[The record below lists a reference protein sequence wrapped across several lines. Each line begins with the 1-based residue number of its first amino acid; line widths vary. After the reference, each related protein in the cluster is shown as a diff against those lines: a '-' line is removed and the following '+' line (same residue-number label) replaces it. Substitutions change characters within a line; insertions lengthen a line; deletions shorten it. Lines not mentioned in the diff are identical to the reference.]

1 MQAGAAQANFFEILP
16 DMPQAPSLHVIP
28 DQSFVYDKPFGRI
41 VALQA
46 LLDKQDAMNVESFYR
61 QTLPVFGWQQQPD
74 LQSYVRE
81 DEVLRF
87 WFEDDTDYTLF
98 YLTINPLDP

>member
-1 MQAGAAQANFFEILP
+1 MG
-16 DMPQAPSLHVIP
+16 
-28 DQSFVYDKPFGRI
+28 
-41 VALQA
+41 LQ
-46 LLDKQDAMNVESFYR
+46 DTMSTEKFYR

-81 DEVLRF
+81 KEVLRF
-87 WFEDDTDYTLF
+87 WFEEDSGQSVF